1 MIKAIASRCAD
12 KRIHWLALMT
22 VCLMI
27 AQPTLAAEQ
36 GAGFGATASAS
47 THEMTPWTMF
57 LHAVWVVKIVIIGL
71 VVASVINLTIFLAKT
86 FELWT
91 SSRDQRSALGT
102 LAQTRTLPEANEHLQ
117 RDPKKRAIASE
128 MLEAADQELQLS
140 ADALDDAEGL
150 KERVISRLERLEAA
164 ASRRITVGTG
174 ILATIGS
181 TAPFVGLFGT
191 VWGIMHSFI
200 GIAETNTTN
209 LAAIAPGIAEALL
222 TTGLGLVAAI
232 PAVIFYNHFTR
243 KLGVYR
249 ALVADTSA
257 TVLQLVSRDL
267 SRGVA
272 EAANLRAV
280 GE

>member
-1 MIKAIASRCAD
+1 MVKAITSRCANI
-12 KRIHWLALMT
+12 RVHRLVLITACLLLAT
-22 VCLMI
+22 PSI
-27 AQPTLAAEQ
+27 AADNAAE
-36 GAGFGATASAS
+36 AVS
-47 THEMTPWTMF
+47 TTSGMSFSMTPWGMF
-57 LHAVWVVKIVIIGL
+57 MHAVWIVKAVMLGL
-71 VVASVINLTIFLAKT
+71 VIASVLNFTVFLAKML
-86 FELWT
+86 EMWRA
-91 SSRDQRSALGT
+91 SRDQRSALVS
-102 LAQTRTLPEANEHLQ
+102 LSQARTLPEANEYLQ
-117 RDPKKRAIASE
+117 RVPKKQAVAFD
-128 MLEAADQELQLS
+128 MLAAADQELQLS
-140 ADALDDAEGL
+140 ADALDDTEGL

-200 GIAETNTTN
+200 GIAETNTTS
-209 LAAIAPGIAEALL
+209 LVAIAPGIAEALL
-222 TTGLGLVAAI
+222 NTGLGLVAAI
-232 PAVIFYNHFTR
+232 PAVIFYNYFTR
-243 KLGVYR
+243 RLGVYR
-249 ALVADTSA
+249 ALIADTSA